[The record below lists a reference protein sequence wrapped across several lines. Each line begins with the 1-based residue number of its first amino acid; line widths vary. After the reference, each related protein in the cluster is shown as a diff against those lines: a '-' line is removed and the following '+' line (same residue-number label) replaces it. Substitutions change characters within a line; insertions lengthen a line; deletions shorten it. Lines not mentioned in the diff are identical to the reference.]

1 MASQRLVVLPGDLAG
16 RLAVVPMSQE
26 AKGLDAGPR
35 LAEKLVGCGDNR
47 SAAIV
52 SRIAAEEKAHVAVGG
67 LQLMYAGSSCQL
79 LCHLRSLADLP
90 RPCSSGSVNALSPL
104 QLALCCISIMFMHKP
119 IVAPCLCLASA
130 PACCIEYLVA
140 RCVALLNV

>member
-1 MASQRLVVLPGDLAG
+1 MLASCVLCFCNASLGSIVLCGSGDLAG

-52 SRIAAEEKAHVAVGG
+52 SRIAAEEKAHVAVGES
-67 LQLMYAGSSCQL
+67 LQSCFAHHLSYL
-79 LCHLRSLADLP
+79 L
-90 RPCSSGSVNALSPL
+90 RPSCSAFAISQAVCLSIWLSVG
-104 QLALCCISIMFMHKP
+104 
-119 IVAPCLCLASA
+119 
-130 PACCIEYLVA
+130 
-140 RCVALLNV
+140 CVQ

>member
-1 MASQRLVVLPGDLAG
+1 MQCIYVLWSMASQWLVVLPGDLAG

-52 SRIAAEEKAHVAVGG
+52 SRIAAEEKAHAAVGE
-67 LQLMYAGSSCQL
+67 LQLMYACSSCYL
-79 LCHLRSLADLP
+79 LCRLR
-90 RPCSSGSVNALSPL
+90 G
-104 QLALCCISIMFMHKP
+104 
-119 IVAPCLCLASA
+119 LAS
-130 PACCIEYLVA
+130 LHV
-140 RCVALLNV
+140 

>member
-1 MASQRLVVLPGDLAG
+1 MASQRLVVPAGDLAG

-52 SRIAAEEKAHVAVGG
+52 SRIAAEEKAHVAVGE
-67 LQLMYAGSSCQL
+67 LQLMCACSSRQL
-79 LCHLRSLADLP
+79 LCYMRSLASLHVQIFD
-90 RPCSSGSVNALSPL
+90 L
-104 QLALCCISIMFMHKP
+104 QLALFCPHRVVQAVSMHCLHCTF
-119 IVAPCLCLASA
+119 PCVASA
-130 PACCIEYLVA
+130 WFTHTT
-140 RCVALLNV
+140 RCLHHITA

>member
-1 MASQRLVVLPGDLAG
+1 MRCIRVLWSMASNWLVVPAGDLAG

-52 SRIAAEEKAHVAVGG
+52 SCIAAEEKAHVAVGE
-67 LQLMYAGSSCQL
+67 LQLVHACSSCQL
-79 LCHLRSLADLP
+79 LSHLRSLADLH
-90 RPCSSGSVNALSPL
+90 VKIFE
-104 QLALCCISIMFMHKP
+104 IS
-119 IVAPCLCLASA
+119 LRL
-130 PACCIEYLVA
+130 
-140 RCVALLNV
+140 

>member
-1 MASQRLVVLPGDLAG
+1 MQCIYVLWSMASQWLVVLPGDLAG

-52 SRIAAEEKAHVAVGG
+52 SRIAAEEKAHAAVGA
-67 LQLMYAGSSCQL
+67 LQLMYACSSCYL
-79 LCHLRSLADLP
+79 LCRLR
-90 RPCSSGSVNALSPL
+90 G
-104 QLALCCISIMFMHKP
+104 
-119 IVAPCLCLASA
+119 LAS
-130 PACCIEYLVA
+130 LHV
-140 RCVALLNV
+140 